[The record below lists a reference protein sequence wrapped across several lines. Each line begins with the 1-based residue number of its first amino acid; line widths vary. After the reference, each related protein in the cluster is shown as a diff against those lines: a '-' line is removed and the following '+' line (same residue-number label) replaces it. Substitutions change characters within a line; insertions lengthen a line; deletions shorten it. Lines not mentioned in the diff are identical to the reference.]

1 MASLSH
7 AQSTIAEPVVRP
19 RPRTK
24 PKTRTKTRKRTQVR
38 ARGGILWIAVSG
50 ILLAGVV
57 FVNVAVLRLNLSL
70 DSTNSER
77 TKLRAE
83 NAVLQSHLS
92 QELASAHI
100 ETRAAKEFGLTY
112 SDQSTYGYLNLAK

>member
-1 MASLSH
+1 LASLSH
-7 AQSTIAEPVVRP
+7 AQSSIAEPVVRP

-24 PKTRTKTRKRTQVR
+24 PKPRTRKRTQTR
-38 ARGGILWIAVSG
+38 ARGGILWIVMSG
-50 ILLAGVV
+50 ILLTGVV

-83 NAVLQSHLS
+83 NAALQSSLS
-92 QELASAHI
+92 QELSSSRI
-100 ETRAAKEFGLTY
+100 QTRAAKEFGLTA
-112 SDQSTYGYLNLAK
+112 SDQSTYGYVNLAK